1 MSPVG
6 GSESGPE
13 TFLVKEPEL
22 LRRGGSWPEL
32 GPDRAE
38 PELGWDEARE
48 GGGRGEEREREEDE
62 VAVVVL
68 DLVVGAEFMSNIL
81 PSSPDF
87 LMSPPVYGTASAAM
101 VGWRSLGW
109 DSGRPETKSP
119 LLS

>member
-13 TFLVKEPEL
+13 TFLVKDPEL
-22 LRRGGSWPEL
+22 LKRGGSGPEL
-32 GPDRAE
+32 GPDRAD
-38 PELGWDEARE
+38 PELGWEEARE
-48 GGGRGEEREREEDE
+48 GGGRGEERESEEEE

-68 DLVVGAEFMSNIL
+68 DLVVVEVMSNIL

-87 LMSPPVYGTASAAM
+87 LMSPPVYGTARAAI
-101 VGWRSLGW
+101 VGGRSLGW
-109 DSGRPETKSP
+109 ESGRPETKSP